1 VARRDLGVI
10 IADIGQKRRLPHRHA
25 AVHFDEL
32 DKLPDKC
39 ESASRETC
47 ERSDLGLC

>member
-1 VARRDLGVI
+1 VARRELGLI
-10 IADIGQKRRLPHRHA
+10 IADIGRQRRVPHRHA

-47 ERSDLGLC
+47 ECSDLGLR